1 MGIKLVKDYPQIK
14 EVRGCMDLNHFAGT
28 RCLPEEPDKRSLDG
42 LARAV
47 LRESV
52 AKELRKVD
60 WERCPLDKPCQQY
73 AALDAQISLRI
84 WEKLLTFPQKPPP
97 VAADKENQPGAGK
110 KGKRGLA
117 AAGTG
122 AKAQAQGHEEVQKAA
137 SKYSIGN
144 AAAWFRRIRKRDA
157 LRRAPEFASLFDSPL
172 PQAAEREALAGAKL
186 QAHEM
191 HLQGRSVKE
200 IAAERKIKESMG
212 EAPVP
217 RGVSLRCRQM
227 ESKRTDAVAPAA
239 LNYLS
244 AAIEAGQPY
253 LWDGFSVPK
262 LAVRAI
268 ANAALAASVADEY
281 DESLSANKIISNGLH
296 QEVPY
301 GQVRLVVLHAARVAA
316 AIKEE
321 DVASTLEELPSQVLP
336 TQPIVAGP
344 PVGLILS
351 SDRDA
356 DTPMPVQLEGVAPQ
370 RAPAAG
376 PGRHGRPL
384 TDARQP
390 QNLGPILQELVE
402 PNNGAVGD

>member
-28 RCLPEEPDKRSLDG
+28 RCLLEEPDKRSLDG

-97 VAADKENQPGAGK
+97 VAADKENQPGAGR

-122 AKAQAQGHEEVQKAA
+122 AKARAQGREKVQKAT

-157 LRRAPEFASLFDSPL
+157 LRRAPEFASLFNSPL

-200 IAAERKIKESMG
+200 IAAERKIKESTG

-217 RGVSLRCRQM
+217 RGVSPRCRQM

-262 LAVRAI
+262 LAVLAI

-356 DTPMPVQLEGVAPQ
+356 DTPMPVQPEGVAPQ

-376 PGRHGRPL
+376 PGRQGRPL
-384 TDARQP
+384 TDAPQP